1 MELEAV
7 CVVLSICRLCRY
19 LFSVFFLIFIDHEC
33 LQQISKIGESKPR
46 IQRWMEFLS
55 AYNYHLPYRR
65 GRDNVDADLLS
76 RLPIPPAAEDIS
88 GSSALTDPYDLGIY
102 LIRACG
108 YTTSSCPIPGVSLGE
123 PTPSSHNNQ
132 GIGQDLFLTPVLRG
146 LPLTKDDFRTHRA
159 PMPLRRMTGPTA
171 GTFVTSTDK
180 PCPSYVT
187 DDQLETSRSNRAG
200 RTRSRTPILTGNTPL
215 RPDYRMAARSGF
227 TASAAPAPPP
237 KAPFR

>member
-159 PMPLRRMTGPTA
+159 PMPLRRMTGPTT
-171 GTFVTSTDK
+171 GTFVTPTDK

-215 RPDYRMAARSGF
+215 RPDYRKAARSGF